1 MNVLRTCYKYYKQ
14 RYLPTAQTRL
24 VGNSLACWKLGYIAW
39 NQCLQASVN
48 LGSPRWPV
56 KTDFGCSFSKH
67 LPTVNPEWELANSQ
81 IAPLFLIRDCTSRST
96 ATIFP
101 KCHIFSCVRWIGL
114 KIVYKLHFQCLVQE
128 FFLEGGPMCHNRKRA
143 WGLMPNYKNVKALYV
158 STCTEDQPSATQ

>member
-56 KTDFGCSFSKH
+56 QTDFGCSFSKH

-81 IAPLFLIRDCTSRST
+81 IALLFLIRDCTSRST

-101 KCHIFSCVRWIGL
+101 KCHIFSCVSGGL
-114 KIVYKLHFQCLVQE
+114 DLRLFTSFTSSVWFKSSSLKVDPCATVGRGH
-128 FFLEGGPMCHNRKRA
+128 EG
-143 WGLMPNYKNVKALYV
+143 
-158 STCTEDQPSATQ
+158 